1 MVLVIREV
9 DHQTTEDDQ
18 LHQELVPRAGMCP
31 RREATTGEEQEEG
44 PAIARDRETED
55 LLREAEG
62 EALQLLLRG
71 GKGPERRTDR
81 EEGEAGAEPLRGE
94 TTETIGTIGTIGTGG
109 DHTAEVRVAA
119 EEEAEAGAAV
129 GAAAAVVGGADE
141 EEPGGAAPTAAG
153 VTVRVVVRTTD
164 ESVAPAARAVLV
176 PRPTAV
182 GLLRLCLAAGPPAK
196 AGSRVRVPFSSC
208 KYAIHVILIVSL
220 SLQDIIALS

>member
-18 LHQELVPRAGMCP
+18 LHQGLVPRVGMCP
-31 RREATTGEEQEEG
+31 RRETTTGEEQEEG

-94 TTETIGTIGTIGTGG
+94 STETIGTTGTGG

-182 GLLRLCLAAGPPAK
+182 GLLRLCLAAGPPVK
-196 AGSRVRVPFSSC
+196 AGSRTRVPFSSC